1 MVLDHLAVPVGA
13 LATAIYTLYWLITI
27 QNNPI
32 AETKCNELVID
43 YSLMIVCLF
52 LNIRVYLAMFIG
64 TSLTFYS
71 SPAYRLKLPC
81 KD

>member
-1 MVLDHLAVPVGA
+1 MS
-13 LATAIYTLYWLITI
+13 WLLII
-27 QNNPI
+27 P
-32 AETKCNELVID
+32 
-43 YSLMIVCLF
+43 LMIVCLF

-64 TSLTFYS
+64 IIAYFYS